1 MGAGASSIPMHI
13 DKQTF
18 RRLSGGT
25 INDAIFD
32 ANSENGIM
40 TRDRLIELSNMRD
53 CFLSHEFGDDIY
65 GRNIH
70 QRVSRINQA
79 LKARGLITWFDE
91 SLPQRDLVA
100 HVTTGINKSRSLV
113 CFLTQSYIATVIG
126 NVNTEHCNLEFN
138 YTLSKKHPQYI
149 IPVVFEEPLLDQS
162 VWAGNIGLAL
172 GNSEFVNFVD
182 DNNFDQKIEELY
194 RKIVQISKAGESLF
208 ASEAIS
214 HNTILTQTNKPRE
227 EQQFFQWLARSTN
240 IEESRR
246 IIYCAS
252 FVRAGV
258 NNVFTLAKVMNAQS
272 NFLTSIGVNE
282 YDADQIALAVRDL
295 GLGYAPVRDFDQAL
309 NLESVV
315 YALRKSSQAQEDP
328 TLAESALSCVARV
341 AASNRIMPQIMA
353 EKMICEAILKLM
365 HRNLAHGP
373 SMEHGCLAIY
383 NMAVN
388 NPDVATKF
396 GELTACDVL
405 PRTLRSHLNNMAVV
419 HHGCNAIAV
428 LALIKENRHKFSNT
442 GACDVVIK
450 AVPRAMANPEVL
462 EKCFLAA
469 NHLSIQHPE
478 NVGKLGV
485 AGGVD
490 ACLAALS
497 NHPDKT
503 GVVGHVFQVLNLL
516 ALDATNRTAIGSNQ
530 SCCRAI
536 IVSLAQ
542 QINHPHALQHGCA
555 TVSTIITGNAYNR
568 NMLGSVGACEVVR
581 EIVIRYPNDVQTV
594 RAACRAAFALAAG
607 NLDHKAKF
615 VGIAAVLQ
623 AIVANPSI
631 PDTEKGEIRDALL
644 KV

>member
-1 MGAGASSIPMHI
+1 M
-13 DKQTF
+13 
-18 RRLSGGT
+18 
-25 INDAIFD
+25 AI
-32 ANSENGIM
+32 
-40 TRDRLIELSNMRD
+40 
-53 CFLSHEFGDDIY
+53 
-65 GRNIH
+65 
-70 QRVSRINQA
+70 
-79 LKARGLITWFDE
+79 
-91 SLPQRDLVA
+91 
-100 HVTTGINKSRSLV
+100 
-113 CFLTQSYIATVIG
+113 
-126 NVNTEHCNLEFN
+126 
-138 YTLSKKHPQYI
+138 
-149 IPVVFEEPLLDQS
+149 
-162 VWAGNIGLAL
+162 
-172 GNSEFVNFVD
+172 
-182 DNNFDQKIEELY
+182 
-194 RKIVQISKAGESLF
+194 
-208 ASEAIS
+208 
-214 HNTILTQTNKPRE
+214 
-227 EQQFFQWLARSTN
+227 
-240 IEESRR
+240 
-246 IIYCAS
+246 
-252 FVRAGV
+252 
-258 NNVFTLAKVMNAQS
+258 
-272 NFLTSIGVNE
+272 
-282 YDADQIALAVRDL
+282 
-295 GLGYAPVRDFDQAL
+295 
-309 NLESVV
+309 
-315 YALRKSSQAQEDP
+315 
-328 TLAESALSCVARV
+328 
-341 AASNRIMPQIMA
+341 
-353 EKMICEAILKLM
+353 
-365 HRNLAHGP
+365 
-373 SMEHGCLAIY
+373 
-383 NMAVN
+383 N

-615 VGIAAVLQ
+615 IGVAAVLQ
-623 AIVANPSI
+623 AFVANPSI